1 MMGLFYFVMFTY
13 ILFLAGVIALAA
25 VNIKLDLQIRDWRE
39 SLKNEMS
46 GMRNI
51 QIGFEERV
59 RALEVKDE
67 D

>member
-1 MMGLFYFVMFTY
+1 MGLFYFVMFTY

>member
-1 MMGLFYFVMFTY
+1 MTSFYVAMGLYV
-13 ILFLAGVIALAA
+13 LLLAGVIALAA

>member
-1 MMGLFYFVMFTY
+1 MTSFYVAMGLYV
-13 ILFLAGVIALAA
+13 LLLAVVIALVA

-39 SLKNEMS
+39 SLKNEMA

-51 QIGFEERV
+51 QVGFEERM

>member
-1 MMGLFYFVMFTY
+1 MTSFYVAMGLYV
-13 ILFLAGVIALAA
+13 LLLAGVIALAA

-39 SLKNEMS
+39 SLKNEMA

-51 QIGFEERV
+51 QVGFEERM
-59 RALEVKDE
+59 RALEAKDE

>member
-1 MMGLFYFVMFTY
+1 MTSFYVAMGLYV
-13 ILFLAGVIALAA
+13 LLLAGVIALAA

-39 SLKNEMS
+39 SLKNEMA

-51 QIGFEERV
+51 QVGFEERM